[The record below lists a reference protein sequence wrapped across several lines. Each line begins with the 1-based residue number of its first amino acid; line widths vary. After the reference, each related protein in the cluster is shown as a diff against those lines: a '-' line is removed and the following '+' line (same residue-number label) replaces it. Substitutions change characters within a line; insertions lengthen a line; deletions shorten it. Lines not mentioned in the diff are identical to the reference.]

1 MAPRCR
7 QWQPPSWAVVRGRAG
22 SNGGGWRMVTGGQ
35 QALAVGGWRVVVGGR
50 ARGRWR
56 GGAQALAGSDWW
68 AGVRAGARARV
79 GALEGRSAHGGD

>member
-1 MAPRCR
+1 MPLQITWSYSGAGGAKGYPIMAPRCQ

-35 QALAVGGWRVVVGGR
+35 RALAVGGWRVVVGGR

-56 GGAQALAGSDWW
+56 GGAQALVGSD
-68 AGVRAGARARV
+68 
-79 GALEGRSAHGGD
+79 